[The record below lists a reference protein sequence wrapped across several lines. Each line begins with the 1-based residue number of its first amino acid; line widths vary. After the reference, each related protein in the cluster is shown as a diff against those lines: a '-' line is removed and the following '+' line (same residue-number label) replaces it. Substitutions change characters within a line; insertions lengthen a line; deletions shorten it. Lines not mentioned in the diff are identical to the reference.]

1 MRARRED
8 LGVMMAEVLRR
19 VAPKPE
25 SVRLGGELVRALLIH
40 DWPLNVRELHHGL
53 ASAVVLAGGGPLTLA
68 HFPAPV
74 RAALDRRTSKA
85 RSRPAP
91 AISAEDE
98 RIQASLLAALR
109 DTRGNVSE
117 VARALGRTRMQIH
130 RWMNRFGIDVEKYRA
145 V

>member
-1 MRARRED
+1 M
-8 LGVMMAEVLRR
+8 VAEVLRK
-19 VAPKPE
+19 VAVKPE
-25 SVRLGGELVRALLIH
+25 ALRLQGELVRAMLAH
-40 DWPLNVRELHHGL
+40 DWPLNVRELHHCL

-68 HFPAPV
+68 HLPASV
-74 RAALDRRTSKA
+74 RAALDRTTARA
-85 RSRPAP
+85 RSRPPP

-98 RIQASLLAALR
+98 RIQASLVTALQEK
-109 DTRGNVSE
+109 RGNVSE